1 MDAPARTDNYHIKI
15 QRMIRFSQQMPSEKA
30 AQVADSDSTMYFP
43 MPFSVDRNSIKKATL
58 LVYVEEPEWYNNELL
73 TLRILSNRLNKYI
86 ANRHFRLKQGSQWQH
101 VDITEESQSWVDHEW
116 TNNLGLVAEVML
128 NGVNLVNYNS
138 SIKPT
143 NETFSRLPLVKLE
156 INAAHHQRQK
166 RSLSSDLPLACSPE
180 DQEKRC
186 CKYRFV
192 IDFDTMGS
200 DYDFIVV
207 PRRYYANYCKGTC
220 PKYHI
225 PANPHYQLTLNV
237 KTTQRC
243 CAPSEYSSLNI
254 IFYHDNGSMYEGDLP
269 GMSISACSC
278 G

>member
-1 MDAPARTDNYHIKI
+1 
-15 QRMIRFSQQMPSEKA
+15 
-30 AQVADSDSTMYFP
+30 MYFP

-143 NETFSRLPLVKLE
+143 NETFSRVSLPLN
-156 INAAHHQRQK
+156 IAYQPADCTTFIRRQ
-166 RSLSSDLPLACSPE
+166 L
-180 DQEKRC
+180 
-186 CKYRFV
+186 FV
-192 IDFDTMGS
+192 
-200 DYDFIVV
+200 
-207 PRRYYANYCKGTC
+207 
-220 PKYHI
+220 
-225 PANPHYQLTLNV
+225 
-237 KTTQRC
+237 
-243 CAPSEYSSLNI
+243 
-254 IFYHDNGSMYEGDLP
+254 
-269 GMSISACSC
+269 MS
-278 G
+278 